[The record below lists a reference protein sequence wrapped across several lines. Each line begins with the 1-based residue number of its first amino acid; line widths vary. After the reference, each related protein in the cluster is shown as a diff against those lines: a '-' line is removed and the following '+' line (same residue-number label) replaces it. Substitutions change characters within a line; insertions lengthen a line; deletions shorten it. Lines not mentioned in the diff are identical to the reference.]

1 MTELKSKMT
10 ELKPCPFCGSE
21 KIQFLIDGYF
31 QPWEGEGMC
40 LWYSCSCYECG
51 GKIDTGDTQ
60 TMKAAAQEWNKRAGK
75 QK

>member
-1 MTELKSKMT
+1 MQNKEYQSTLRR
-10 ELKPCPFCGSE
+10 CPFCGSE